1 MNFPEDIKEQLK
13 EYLRLSHIL
22 TKDNIVSSYKDM
34 LSYYLSFHPEKI
46 PNFTDFK
53 TILGMIEKYNTYQ
66 KDYESNCK
74 YNVNISK
81 PKKELYPL
89 YDKLERGTFTP
100 LLIDILCSGLNLPLA
115 NSTFE
120 YFQSFMIDDI
130 KDILRICPTAVLA
143 NQGQLRCR
151 FNVDVLYL
159 ACINQEI
166 PLSII
171 KLLIQN
177 GADVNYKINY
187 NGYPI
192 HVLEDMEICKNSTWR
207 IEKIKTLFTESI

>member
-1 MNFPEDIKEQLK
+1 MNFPEDIKEQIK

-34 LSYYLSFHPEKI
+34 LSYYLSLHPENK
-46 PNFTDFK
+46 PNLTDFK
-53 TILGMIEKYNTYQ
+53 TILGMIEKYNIYQ

-74 YNVNISK
+74 YNINISK
-81 PKKELYPL
+81 PEKELYPL

-100 LLIDILCSGLNLPLA
+100 LLIDLLCSGLNLPLA
-115 NSTFE
+115 NSTFND
-120 YFQSFMIDDI
+120 FQSFMIDDI

-151 FNVDVLYL
+151 YNVDVLYL
-159 ACINQEI
+159 ACINQNV

-177 GADVNYKINY
+177 GADVKYKINL

-192 HVLEDMEICKNSTWR
+192 HVLDDTDIYKYSTWR
-207 IEKIKTLFTESI
+207 IEKIKTLFNESI

>member
-1 MNFPEDIKEQLK
+1 MNIPEDIKEHIK

-22 TKDNIVSSYKDM
+22 TKDNIVLSYKDM

-66 KDYESNCK
+66 NDYESNCK

-115 NSTFE
+115 NSTFKD
-120 YFQSFMIDDI
+120 FQSFMIDDI

-151 FNVDVLYL
+151 FYVDVLYL
-159 ACINQEI
+159 ACINQNI

-171 KLLIQN
+171 KLLIEN
-177 GADVNYKINY
+177 GADVKYKINF

-207 IEKIKTLFTESI
+207 IEKIKTLFIESI